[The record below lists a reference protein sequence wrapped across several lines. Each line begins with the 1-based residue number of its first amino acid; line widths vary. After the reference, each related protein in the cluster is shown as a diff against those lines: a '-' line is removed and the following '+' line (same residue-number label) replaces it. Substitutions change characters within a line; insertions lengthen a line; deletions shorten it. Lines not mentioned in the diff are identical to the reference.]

1 MLILHGRTCVHGNIF
16 RISKKE
22 IFISPIKSRV
32 EAIMNTPSP
41 TTPKECKSFCG
52 VVNYLSIF
60 CPHLQKLLGPIY
72 DLTKKG
78 RPFVWTEE
86 HEKNFKII
94 KKQLASAPVLS
105 LPNGTGRYILYSD
118 TSKTHTGRALWQI
131 QNGKPRLIGYASK
144 SLPSACANYGI
155 TE

>member
-1 MLILHGRTCVHGNIF
+1 MGNIF
-16 RISKKE
+16 RISKKG

-72 DLTKKG
+72 DLTRKG

-86 HEKNFKII
+86 HKKNFPDNK
-94 KKQLASAPVLS
+94 
-105 LPNGTGRYILYSD
+105 D
-118 TSKTHTGRALWQI
+118 TTSISPCT
-131 QNGKPRLIGYASK
+131 
-144 SLPSACANYGI
+144 
-155 TE
+155 